1 MASGRHSND
10 PTDLLLVD
18 PSQPE
23 ATKRNRKHLT
33 KRQKDIFVQ
42 YGFSKAL
49 LREVIGAGWDQV
61 DINNYV
67 LYYNSQ
73 VETSLAMPAPG
84 LDISMKKAINT
95 VIWTKLQQQEEQ
107 EEQELE
113 EQEIGVVTPVNPKVP
128 STGEPPEP
136 DPGLLPPGPKRTTGK
151 GSKPALNPGQ
161 RTGSLKI
168 IQEEL
173 RKTIAKKKAAEREAQ
188 AAKAAKAAKKSGMKA
203 PKAAKRLH
211 RFQPGTVALKEI
223 RRYQKSTEL
232 LIRKL
237 PFQRLM
243 QEISGDHKVITS
255 PLCGKVRFQSLAI
268 AALQEASEAYLVG
281 LFEDTNLCAIHAKR
295 VTIMPKDIQLAR
307 RIRGERA

>member
-1 MASGRHSND
+1 MAAGRRSSD

-23 ATKRNRKHLT
+23 ATKRTTKHLT
-33 KRQKDIFVQ
+33 KRQKDTFIQ

-49 LREVIGAGWDQV
+49 LQEAIAAGWDQV

-73 VETSLAMPAPG
+73 VETKLAMPAPG
-84 LDISMKKAINT
+84 LDMSMKRAINT
-95 VIWTKLQQQEEQ
+95 IIQTKLQEQ
-107 EEQELE
+107 EE
-113 EQEIGVVTPVNPKVP
+113 EIGLITPVNLKGT
-128 STGEPPEP
+128 SMGEPPKP
-136 DPGLLPPGPKRTTGK
+136 NLGMLPPGPRRTSGG

-161 RTGSLKI
+161 RTGSLKA

-173 RKTIAKKKAAEREAQ
+173 RKTIGRKKAEERAAQ
-188 AAKAAKAAKKSGMKA
+188 AAKAAKAAKKSSVKA
-203 PKAAKRLH
+203 PKGGVKKPH
-211 RFQPGTVALKEI
+211 RFRPGTVALKEI

-237 PFQRLM
+237 PFQQLVR
-243 QEISGDHKVITS
+243 EIASDTDVICS

-268 AALQEASEAYLVG
+268 KALQEASEAYLVG

-307 RIRGERA
+307 RIHGERA

>member
-1 MASGRHSND
+1 MASGRHSRD

-23 ATKRNRKHLT
+23 ATKRTRKHLT
-33 KRQKDIFVQ
+33 KRQKDIFVR

-73 VETSLAMPAPG
+73 VETSLTIPALG

-95 VIWTKLQQQEEQ
+95 VIWTKLQQQ

-136 DPGLLPPGPKRTTGK
+136 DPGLLPPGLKRTTGR

-161 RTGSLKI
+161 RTGSLKA

-173 RKTIAKKKAAEREAQ
+173 RKTIAKKKAAECGAQ

-203 PKAAKRLH
+203 PKVAKRLH
-211 RFQPGTVALKEI
+211 RFRLGTVALKEI

-237 PFQRLM
+237 PFQRLVW
-243 QEISGDHKVITS
+243 EISGDHKVITS

-268 AALQEASEAYLVG
+268 VALQEASEAYLVG

-295 VTIMPKDIQLAR
+295 VTIIPKDIQLAR
-307 RIRGERA
+307 RICGERA

>member
-1 MASGRHSND
+1 MASGRRSSD

-23 ATKRNRKHLT
+23 ATKRTRKHLT
-33 KRQKDIFVQ
+33 KRQKDIFIQ

-49 LREVIGAGWDQV
+49 LREVIAAGWDQV

-73 VETSLAMPAPG
+73 VETKLAMPAPG
-84 LDISMKKAINT
+84 LDMSMKKAINT
-95 VIWTKLQQQEEQ
+95 VIRTKLQEGQEER
-107 EEQELE
+107 
-113 EQEIGVVTPVNPKVP
+113 EIGVVTPVNPKVP

-136 DPGLLPPGPKRTTGK
+136 DPGMLLPGPRRTTG
-151 GSKPALNPGQ
+151 GSRPALNPGQ
-161 RTGSLKI
+161 RTGSLKK

-173 RKTIAKKKAAEREAQ
+173 RKTIARKKAEERAAQ
-188 AAKAAKAAKKSGMKA
+188 AAKAAKAAKKSGVKA
-203 PKAAKRLH
+203 PKGGVKKPH
-211 RFQPGTVALKEI
+211 RFRPGTVALKEI

-237 PFQRLM
+237 PFQRLR
-243 QEISGDHKVITS
+243 EIANMYVLFI
-255 PLCGKVRFQSLAI
+255 CMVRSDSRELWHCKK
-268 AALQEASEAYLVG
+268 SEAYLVG

>member
-1 MASGRHSND
+1 MSSGRHSSD

-18 PSQPE
+18 TSQPE
-23 ATKRNRKHLT
+23 ATKQTRKHLT

-42 YGFSKAL
+42 YGFSKVL

-95 VIWTKLQQQEEQ
+95 VIQTKLQQQ

-113 EQEIGVVTPVNPKVP
+113 EQEIGVVTPVNLKVP

-136 DPGLLPPGPKRTTGK
+136 DPGLLPPGPKRTTGR

-161 RTGSLKI
+161 RMGSLKA

-173 RKTIAKKKAAEREAQ
+173 RKTIAKKKAAEHEAQ
-188 AAKAAKAAKKSGMKA
+188 AAKAAKKSSVKA

-211 RFQPGTVALKEI
+211 RFRPGTVALKEI

-237 PFQRLM
+237 PFQ
-243 QEISGDHKVITS
+243 
-255 PLCGKVRFQSLAI
+255 
-268 AALQEASEAYLVG
+268 
-281 LFEDTNLCAIHAKR
+281 
-295 VTIMPKDIQLAR
+295 
-307 RIRGERA
+307 

>member
-1 MASGRHSND
+1 M
-10 PTDLLLVD
+10 D

-23 ATKRNRKHLT
+23 ATRWNRKHLT

-49 LREVIGAGWDQV
+49 LREVIAAGWDQV

-73 VETSLAMPAPG
+73 VETSLAVPAPG

-95 VIWTKLQQQEEQ
+95 VIRTKLQEQEEQ
-107 EEQELE
+107 EELE
-113 EQEIGVVTPVNPKVP
+113 EQEIGVVTPVNRKVP

-136 DPGLLPPGPKRTTGK
+136 DLGMLPPGLRRTTGG

-161 RTGSLKI
+161 RSGSVRK
-168 IQEEL
+168 IQEEI
-173 RKTIAKKKAAEREAQ
+173 RRAMARKKAAECAEQ

-203 PKAAKRLH
+203 PKGGVKRLH

-232 LIRKL
+232 LIWKL
-237 PFQRLM
+237 PFQ
-243 QEISGDHKVITS
+243 
-255 PLCGKVRFQSLAI
+255 
-268 AALQEASEAYLVG
+268 
-281 LFEDTNLCAIHAKR
+281 
-295 VTIMPKDIQLAR
+295 
-307 RIRGERA
+307 

>member
-1 MASGRHSND
+1 MAAGRHSSD

-18 PSQPE
+18 PSRPE
-23 ATKRNRKHLT
+23 ATKWTRKHLT
-33 KRQKDIFVQ
+33 KRQKDIFIQ

-49 LREVIGAGWDQV
+49 LREVIAAGWDQV

-73 VETSLAMPAPG
+73 VETSLAMPALG

-95 VIWTKLQQQEEQ
+95 VIRTKLQEQ
-107 EEQELE
+107 EELE

-136 DPGLLPPGPKRTTGK
+136 DPGMLPPGLRRTTGG

-161 RTGSLKI
+161 RTGSLKA

-173 RKTIAKKKAAEREAQ
+173 RKTLARKKAAEHAAQ
-188 AAKAAKAAKKSGMKA
+188 AAKAAKVAKKSGVKA
-203 PKAAKRLH
+203 PKGGVKKFH
-211 RFQPGTVALKEI
+211 RFRPGTVALKEI

-237 PFQRLM
+237 PFQ
-243 QEISGDHKVITS
+243 
-255 PLCGKVRFQSLAI
+255 
-268 AALQEASEAYLVG
+268 
-281 LFEDTNLCAIHAKR
+281 
-295 VTIMPKDIQLAR
+295 
-307 RIRGERA
+307 

>member
-1 MASGRHSND
+1 MAAGRRSGD

-23 ATKRNRKHLT
+23 ATKWTRKHLT
-33 KRQKDIFVQ
+33 RRQKNIFVQ

-49 LREVIGAGWDQV
+49 LQEVIGAGWDQV

-73 VETSLAMPAPG
+73 VETKLAMPAPG
-84 LDISMKKAINT
+84 LDMSMKKAINT
-95 VIWTKLQQQEEQ
+95 VIRTKLQEQ
-107 EEQELE
+107 EEQEQE
-113 EQEIGVVTPVNPKVP
+113 EREIGVVTPVNPKVP
-128 STGEPPEP
+128 STGEPPGP
-136 DPGLLPPGPKRTTGK
+136 DPGMLPRGPKRTAG

-161 RTGSLKI
+161 RSGSVKA
-168 IQEEL
+168 IQAEI
-173 RKTIAKKKAAEREAQ
+173 RRVMAKKKAEECAAQ
-188 AAKAAKAAKKSGMKA
+188 VAKAAKAAKKSSMKA
-203 PKAAKRLH
+203 PKGGVKRLH
-211 RFQPGTVALKEI
+211 RFRPGTVALKEI

-232 LIRKL
+232 LIQKL
-237 PFQRLM
+237 PFQRLVR
-243 QEISGDHKVITS
+243 EISGDPKVITS

-268 AALQEASEAYLVG
+268 KALQEASEAYLVG

>member
-1 MASGRHSND
+1 MAAGRHSSD

-23 ATKRNRKHLT
+23 TTKRTRKHLT
-33 KRQKDIFVQ
+33 RRQKDIFIQ
-42 YGFSKAL
+42 YSFSKAL
-49 LREVIGAGWDQV
+49 LRDVIAAGWDQV

-73 VETSLAMPAPG
+73 VETKLAMPAPG
-84 LDISMKKAINT
+84 LDMSMKKAINT
-95 VIWTKLQQQEEQ
+95 VIQTKLQEG
-107 EEQELE
+107 LE
-113 EQEIGVVTPVNPKVP
+113 EREIGVVTPVNPKVP

-136 DPGLLPPGPKRTTGK
+136 DPGMLPPGLKKTTGR
-151 GSKPALNPGQ
+151 SKPALNPGQ
-161 RTGSLKI
+161 RTGSLKV

-173 RKTIAKKKAAEREAQ
+173 RKTLARKKAEEREAQ
-188 AAKAAKAAKKSGMKA
+188 AAKAAKAAKKSSMKA
-203 PKAAKRLH
+203 PKGGVKRLH
-211 RFQPGTVALKEI
+211 RFRPGTVALKEI

-237 PFQRLM
+237 PFQQLV

-255 PLCGKVRFQSLAI
+255 PLCGKVRFQTLAI
-268 AALQEASEAYLVG
+268 KALQEASEAYLVG

-307 RIRGERA
+307 RIHGERA